1 VLWIWTRIGTH
12 LDPNAFGCPGSGSVF
27 EMRIWIRMQE
37 LEIDQNIQ
45 INLVSAFQKGFLCT
59 LKFIY
64 HAKIKFFAPRIRI
77 SIETNADPQHRR
89 KKTILCQ
96 GGSFVRI
103 WYCMVLY

>member
-1 VLWIWTRIGTH
+1 
-12 LDPNAFGCPGSGSVF
+12 
-27 EMRIWIRMQE
+27 MRIRIRMQE

-77 SIETNADPQHRR
+77 RIGTNADPQHRR
-89 KKTILCQ
+89 KKDNIMS
-96 GGSFVRI
+96 G
-103 WYCMVLY
+103 